1 MEALLLTSIVL
12 VSVNIISDD
21 KIKHCRQRKKLPSP
35 KEFQFEIV
43 FQVFWSV
50 FYTQRFWEMAY
61 LKVVKHEIGNIP
73 IVFASVRVLF

>member
-1 MEALLLTSIVL
+1 MLLTNIVL

-21 KIKHCRQRKKLPSP
+21 KIIHYCRQRKKLPSP
-35 KEFQFEIV
+35 KKFQFEIV
-43 FQVFWSV
+43 FGVFWSV

-61 LKVVKHEIGNIP
+61 LKVVKHEIRNIP